1 MINVMKTIAVSA
13 IVPFYNEEKRIFY
26 VLDVIE
32 AIQSIDEIICVDD
45 GSTDDAAEKIGNWNE
60 L

>member
-1 MINVMKTIAVSA
+1 MKTIAVSA
-13 IVPFYNEEKRIFY
+13 IVTFYNEEKRIFY